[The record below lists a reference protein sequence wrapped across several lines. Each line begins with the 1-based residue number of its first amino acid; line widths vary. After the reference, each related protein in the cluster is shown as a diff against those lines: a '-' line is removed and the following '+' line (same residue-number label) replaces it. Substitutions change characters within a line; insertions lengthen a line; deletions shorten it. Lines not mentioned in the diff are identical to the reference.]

1 MAGRR
6 VRTGTFSILS
16 LDMRD
21 IVAEFAM
28 DPSKLVMKW
37 KKPDRIIEHIIQSS
51 KRRSVKDDA
60 FRA

>member
-1 MAGRR
+1 M
-6 VRTGTFSILS
+6 RTGTFSILS